1 MHTTT
6 RGKRTDII
14 SGQTAC
20 SGGRRSVNISVMD
33 PEVSVLLHCTPWKG
47 LREGQVRVE
56 LSTRYNR
63 HCLPGLERQIEEV
76 WRERVTREPWLFNGA
91 KFRLHSATFTPK
103 LQNKPESDVH
113 STLCLPPGQ
122 AGCNGPQKWVS
133 GAEGGGAAQQRGK
146 TGPDQTQ
153 RTTENT
159 NGAGACKCRD
169 KKTVDVL
176 NSVSLH
182 AYTWTHGAVMHSTNV
197 GEAQRESSHCPGT
210 LRDVGSHKRPV
221 LTLHLGLTCYKDFL
235 GTNWSKNV
243 GDLVRRGT
251 NQFGDPSSL
260 LAQPLGVGAV
270 LRTSDNLVVFL
281 RRSQKVAEASGLL
294 DIPGGH
300 PEPKA
305 VCMGVNEDSIR
316 VEQLPQE
323 AVVRE
328 LFSSVQAEIRDEV
341 NIPLSCLSAPIL
353 MGIALNHTSAGRPSA
368 EFYISCS
375 LTAQEVKDFYL
386 QGGPEASESTD
397 IVFLS
402 RQEVLQLNEGAPLW
416 SDLCPSAK
424 GAVVLYRLV
433 LPDQD

>member
-56 LSTRYNR
+56 LST
-63 HCLPGLERQIEEV
+63 
-76 WRERVTREPWLFNGA
+76 
-91 KFRLHSATFTPK
+91 
-103 LQNKPESDVH
+103 
-113 STLCLPPGQ
+113 
-122 AGCNGPQKWVS
+122 
-133 GAEGGGAAQQRGK
+133 
-146 TGPDQTQ
+146 
-153 RTTENT
+153 
-159 NGAGACKCRD
+159 
-169 KKTVDVL
+169 
-176 NSVSLH
+176 
-182 AYTWTHGAVMHSTNV
+182 
-197 GEAQRESSHCPGT
+197 
-210 LRDVGSHKRPV
+210 
-221 LTLHLGLTCYKDFL
+221 
-235 GTNWSKNV
+235 
-243 GDLVRRGT
+243 
-251 NQFGDPSSL
+251 
-260 LAQPLGVGAV
+260 
-270 LRTSDNLVVFL
+270 

>member
-1 MHTTT
+1 M
-6 RGKRTDII
+6 
-14 SGQTAC
+14 SM
-20 SGGRRSVNISVMD
+20 MD

-63 HCLPGLERQIEEV
+63 HCLPGLEQQIEEV
-76 WRERVTREPWLFNGA
+76 WRERVTCEPWLFNGA

-103 LQNKPESDVH
+103 FHNKPEADRNEKEQQGEAHAADVH
-113 STLCLPPGQ
+113 CMLCLPPGQ

-133 GAEGGGAAQQRGK
+133 GAEGGGTTQQRGK
-146 TGPDQTQ
+146 TEPDQTQ

-169 KKTVDVL
+169 QKTVDVL

-182 AYTWTHGAVMHSTNV
+182 AYTWTPGAVMHSANV
-197 GEAQRESSHCPGT
+197 SEAQRESSHCASAYLSVCQGK
-210 LRDVGSHKRPV
+210 HPV

-243 GDLVRRGT
+243 EDLVRQGT
-251 NQFGDPSSL
+251 SQFGDPSSL

-341 NIPLSCLSAPIL
+341 NIPLSCLSEPVL

-402 RQEVLQLNEGAPLW
+402 RREALQLNESAPLW

-424 GAVVLYRLV
+424 GAVLLYRLV